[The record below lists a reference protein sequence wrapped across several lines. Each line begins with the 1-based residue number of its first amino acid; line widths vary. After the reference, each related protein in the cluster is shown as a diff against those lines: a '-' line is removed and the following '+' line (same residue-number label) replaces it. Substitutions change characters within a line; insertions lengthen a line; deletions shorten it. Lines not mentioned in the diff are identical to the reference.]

1 MRFSVSAPEVSRGT
15 QKQAEPLPRT
25 RAAFSGGPAQRR
37 APGAGVGA
45 PRSAGGLGEPKPA
58 RAVRNG
64 EERGSRSP
72 PDARARLGH
81 QAKLWAVKRSECPRE
96 VGAGMG
102 KAREW
107 AGARREWGSRRG
119 CRVRRPRCCTVAL
132 VSMSA
137 ITALGTETFDGQL
150 GEWREWETAWVIQS
164 QVMADRSR
172 WMTG

>member
-15 QKQAEPLPRT
+15 QKRAEPLPRT

-37 APGAGVGA
+37 APGVGVGA

-58 RAVRNG
+58 RAVRIG

-81 QAKLWAVKRSECPRE
+81 QAELWAVKRSECPRD

-102 KAREW
+102 KAPEW
-107 AGARREWGSRRG
+107 EGWRREWRAGMQSAS
-119 CRVRRPRCCTVAL
+119 RPRCCTVAL

-137 ITALGTETFDGQL
+137 ITALGTETFDGQV
-150 GEWREWETAWVIQS
+150 GEWREWETAWVIRS